1 MRDRTTSSD
10 LMSICAIK
18 KNASAQPKW
27 GEIKSTVQNHVV
39 VDPASTNRADPN
51 SADPT
56 FWPKSDSQRGS
67 SKTRVSVF
75 KWVWW
80 VCTVQFG
87 SQNLVPPNS
96 NLKFK
101 DGQKFGAP
109 SHHFPFLP
117 RETSCHHSAGPRD
130 PGAETTVK
138 TGKFPNHQLDTAGY
152 NMIWPKVYPWDV
164 SCIFMLYPAVLWI
177 QLDKVSPWD
186 SMMFHVT
193 PIIVASCCA
202 LKLLHTWARC
212 ARDSERK

>member
-1 MRDRTTSSD
+1 M
-10 LMSICAIK
+10 CNQK
-18 KNASAQPKW
+18 KNASSQQKW
-27 GEIKSTVQNHVV
+27 GDFPKSTVQNHVV
-39 VDPASTNRADPN
+39 VDPASTSRDDPN

-75 KWVWW
+75 KWV
-80 VCTVQFG
+80 CTVQFG

-96 NLKFK
+96 NRKFK
-101 DGQKFGAP
+101 HGQKFGVAP

-117 RETSCHHSAGPRD
+117 RETSCHHSAGPQD
-130 PGAETTVK
+130 PGAETTGK
-138 TGKFPNHQLDTAGY
+138 TSWEIPKSPAWYSWTAAGY
-152 NMIWPKVYPWDV
+152 NMIWPQVYPWDV